1 MRFLK
6 NISKEEWL
14 VGGAVALIAY
24 LIFSKTKGTRSTK
37 RASGILN
44 ADKYSKYGTDSLA
57 VARAFE
63 PLGLGGY
70 KWKTSSGAPSTGM
83 PLDIYFKSSDP
94 VFKKPS
100 DGSTYCTGYTF
111 SVAFTVALNRGLLN
125 EFTDKDIEKMQE
137 VWNDGI
143 AKNYPKLC
151 VDAIS
156 KPLAPNLKALGKEV
170 SLEDAKVGDFCQI
183 WRTSG
188 SGHSVVVVETIK
200 KDNKIT
206 GLKYYSSN
214 GKVNPTTKRT
224 GAGENTEYFS
234 DSGGTML
241 RKNTYFARLNP

>member
-1 MRFLK
+1 MSFLK

-24 LIFSKTKGTRSTK
+24 LIFLKTTGTRSTK
-37 RASGILN
+37 KASGIMN

-63 PLGLGGY
+63 PLAFGSY
-70 KWKTSSGAPSTGM
+70 KWNSSGGLPI
-83 PLDIYFKSSDP
+83 DVYFKSSDP
-94 VFKKPS
+94 IFKKTA

-111 SVAFTVALNRGLLN
+111 AVGFATALNRGLLN
-125 EFTDKDIEKMQE
+125 DFTDKDIVKMQV

-151 VDAIS
+151 VDAIA
-156 KPLAPNLKALGKEV
+156 KPLASNLKALGKEV
-170 SLEDAKVGDFCQI
+170 SLEDTKAGDFCQI

-241 RKNTYFARLNP
+241 KKNTYFARLNP